1 MFYVK
6 NWPKWTCF
14 DFLYKVTNNQ
24 MKQLYELLK
33 GSFNI
38 TVNLDYNIEGL
49 YGYTNFDAQIS
60 YELTSIY

>member
-1 MFYVK
+1 
-6 NWPKWTCF
+6 
-14 DFLYKVTNNQ
+14 

-38 TVNLDYNIEGL
+38 TVNLDYDIEGL